1 MIFRRAFAKQRMTR
15 LCSSLALEDSLFDRV
30 QSSESDE
37 QLSQLPSFLNHIKQR
52 LKFAGLEIPLP
63 LLFLISLFSGLCV
76 FSIASTII
84 AWPALPL
91 IFLLGSYCPWIYVDW
106 KAENRALEF
115 SNDYPELLQSMS
127 SALKAGHSAQTAL
140 EHASKL
146 LSKDNPVRLEVE
158 NLLSDLHKGLHQQ
171 KAVAAFAADR
181 DVPELSLFRNAF
193 LLVLDDGGKFS
204 PTLQRL
210 ALISRERDNLKNS
223 VKVSTATMKMTGNIL
238 LLVCPMVVLM
248 VSTRSDNFWSDLS
261 NNTLSSG
268 IFSTGVILVFFG
280 YFSLRTLGRYKP

>member
-15 LCSSLALEDSLFDRV
+15 LCSSLPMEGSLLDQV
-30 QSSESDE
+30 QWSETDE
-37 QLSQLPSFLNHIKQR
+37 KLSQLPSFLHHIQQV
-52 LKFAGLEIPLP
+52 LKFAGLAIPLP
-63 LLFLISLFSGLCV
+63 LLFLISLASGFCISSL
-76 FSIASTII
+76 ASSII

-91 IFLLGSYCPWIYVDW
+91 IFLLGSYCPWIYIDW
-106 KAENRALEF
+106 KAESRALEF

-127 SALKAGHSAQTAL
+127 SALKSGHSAQTAL

-146 LSKDNPVRLEVE
+146 LPEDNPVGQEVKT
-158 NLLSDLHKGLHQQ
+158 LLSELHKGTHQQ

-210 ALISRERDNLKNS
+210 ARISRERDNLKNS
-223 VKVSTATMKMTGNIL
+223 VKVSTATMKITGNIL
-238 LLVCPMVVLM
+238 LLVCPLVVLM
-248 VSTRSDNFWSDLS
+248 VSARSENFWSELS

-280 YFSLRTLGRYKP
+280 YFSLRNMGRYKP